1 MAEKLRRTMMF
12 VPGNNPAMI
21 KDAGIFGA
29 DSIMFDLEDA
39 VSLSEKDVARLLVY
53 EAVKN
58 IDYGE
63 AELVVRINGLDTA
76 FWKQDV
82 RAMVKAGIEV
92 IRAPK
97 VETAAMMEEL
107 SAEIEKA
114 ELEFGL
120 EVGKIQV
127 MAALESALG
136 VMNAFE
142 VARSVP
148 ERMMG
153 IALSGMDYRV
163 DMKTKTYPDEEELYF
178 ARNMVLH
185 AARAAGIAAF
195 DTVYGNVDD
204 ESGFLRGVELIHK
217 LGFDGKSVI
226 NPRQIPLVDKVYT
239 PTEKEILEAQKIM
252 LAIEEAKAKG
262 SGVISLDGEM
272 IDRPIVL
279 RAERIIQLAKAVGV
293 LAEDKPMNEKEKE
306 EENAK

>member
-1 MAEKLRRTMMF
+1 MAVAERLRRTMMF

-21 KDAGIFGA
+21 KDAGIFEA

-39 VSLSEKDVARLLVY
+39 VSLAEKDAARVLVY

-58 IDYGE
+58 IDFGG
-63 AELVVRINGLDTA
+63 AELVVRINGLDTP
-76 FWKQDV
+76 FWQKDV

-107 SAEIEKA
+107 EVEIEKA
-114 ELEFGL
+114 EKEFGI
-120 EVGKIQV
+120 EVGTTHV

-136 VMNAFE
+136 VMNALE
-142 VARSVP
+142 IARSCP

-163 DMKTKTYPDEEELYF
+163 DMKTKSYPDEGELYF

-185 AARAAGIAAF
+185 AARAAGVAAF
-195 DTVYGNVDD
+195 DTVFGNVDD
-204 ESGFLRGVELIHK
+204 EEGFVKGVELIHQ

-226 NPRQIPLVDKVYT
+226 NPRQIPLVNKVYA
-239 PTEKEILEAQKIM
+239 PTKKEVVHAQQVM
-252 LAIEEAKAKG
+252 EAIEEAKQKG
-262 SGVISLDGEM
+262 SGVISLNGQM
-272 IDRPIVL
+272 VDRPIVL
-279 RAERIIQLAKAVGV
+279 QAERVLMLVKAANV
-293 LAEDKPMNEKEKE
+293 LDEGGNYIEK
-306 EENAK
+306 